1 MKLVPKF
8 LTTTLILTLIT
19 SIITYGCKRTSNPS
33 SNPCFV
39 EEVKIVNPSETSNQS
54 TQYIANIVAKKK
66 ARIRAY
72 YEGVIDQIF
81 VSTGVKVIAGSPIIK
96 LKNGKQIEAPFT
108 GIVGEF
114 YFNQGEFIMKGE
126 KLTTVF
132 DNQSFYIQLDIP
144 VDNLSRVII
153 GTPIEI
159 IDNNNLKVLATSK
172 IDFISPETDQR
183 TQNMLVGAKVY
194 SQEYGFRDGQQ
205 VIARVILEKMTGIFI
220 PITAVRRIGDQAFVF
235 VVKEEESQC
244 KESSLI
250 AKRKAVK
257 LGDILG
263 QNYQVV
269 SGLEL
274 EDKIIVSGVAKLRDG
289 QPIQDLSKKT
299 P

>member
-19 SIITYGCKRTSNPS
+19 SIITYGCKQTSNPS

-39 EEVKIVNPSETSNQS
+39 EVNIMNPSETPRFQS
-54 TQYIANIVAKKK
+54 AEYVGNVVARKK

-72 YEGVIDQIF
+72 YEGVIDEIV
-81 VSTGVKVIAGSPIIK
+81 VSMGEKVIAGNPIIK
-96 LKNGKQIEAPFT
+96 LKNGKQIEDPFT

-126 KLTTVF
+126 DLTTVV
-132 DNQSFYIQLDIP
+132 DYQSFYVQLDIL
-144 VDNLSRVII
+144 VDNLSRVRI

-159 IDNNNLKVLATSK
+159 IDTKSGKVLATSQ
-172 IDFISPETDQR
+172 IDFISPEVARGSQTI
-183 TQNMLVGAKVY
+183 LVKAKVP

-220 PITAVRRIGDQAFVF
+220 PITAVRMIGDQAFVF
-235 VVKEEESQC
+235 VPKEEESQC

-250 AKRKAVK
+250 AEKKPVK
-257 LGDILG
+257 LGNILG

-274 EDKIIVSGVAKLRDG
+274 EEKIIVSNVPKLKNG

>member
-19 SIITYGCKRTSNPS
+19 SIITYGCKQTSNSS

-39 EEVKIVNPSETSNQS
+39 EVKIVNPSEMPSFQS
-54 TQYIANIVAKKK
+54 AEYVGNIVAKKK

-72 YEGVIDQIF
+72 YEGVIDEIV
-81 VSTGVKVIAGSPIIK
+81 VSTGEKVIAGSPIIK

-126 KLTTVF
+126 KLTTVV
-132 DNQSFYIQLDIP
+132 DNQSFYLNFDIS
-144 VDNLSRVII
+144 VDYSSRVII

-159 IDNNNLKVLATSK
+159 IDNNNFKVLVTSK

-183 TQNMLVGAKVY
+183 SQTMLVGAKVS

-205 VIARVILEKMTGIFI
+205 VIARVILEKTTGIFI
-220 PITAVRRIGDQAFVF
+220 PITAVRRIDDQTFVF

-250 AKRKAVK
+250 AEKKPVK
-257 LGDILG
+257 LGNIQG

-274 EDKIIVSGVAKLRDG
+274 EDKIIVSNVVELKNG